1 MDFKN
6 RGEAKV
12 FKKEDSRVRALT
24 DLENGCVF
32 ILWHK

>member
-6 RGEAKV
+6 QSGAKV
-12 FKKEDSRVRALT
+12 FKHEDLREWALT

-32 ILWHK
+32 ILWH